1 VIVYLIYIGV
11 CIISYFATYELVG
24 VVKPYNLKAD
34 LFGMD
39 INKKGTAGGE
49 KKIPESM
56 GLVPA
61 VMFLI
66 IGCTA
71 TVLIKYLQKDML
83 VEHLAGL
90 LSICFII
97 FLGFADDVLDLPWR
111 YKIILPT
118 IACLPILVAYT
129 GLTQII
135 VPFPFD

>member
-1 VIVYLIYIGV
+1 
-11 CIISYFATYELVG
+11 
-24 VVKPYNLKAD
+24 
-34 LFGMD
+34 MD

-49 KKIPESM
+49 KRIPESM

-71 TVLIKYLQKDML
+71 TVLIKQLHKEML

-97 FLGFADDVLDLPWR
+97 FLGNIR
-111 YKIILPT
+111 GYKEYGSKFLM
-118 IACLPILVAYT
+118 L
-129 GLTQII
+129 Q
-135 VPFPFD
+135 

>member
-1 VIVYLIYIGV
+1 
-11 CIISYFATYELVG
+11 
-24 VVKPYNLKAD
+24 
-34 LFGMD
+34 MD

-97 FLGFADDVLDLPWR
+97 FLG
-111 YKIILPT
+111 KIQAIKGFWEIL
-118 IACLPILVAYT
+118 CRLKL
-129 GLTQII
+129 
-135 VPFPFD
+135 FDNNSFYFIYYYEYLNIKFDRIC

>member
-1 VIVYLIYIGV
+1 MVNLI
-11 CIISYFATYELVG
+11 
-24 VVKPYNLKAD
+24 D

-71 TVLIKYLQKDML
+71 TVLIKYLHKDML

-97 FLGFADDVLDLPWR
+97 FLG
-111 YKIILPT
+111 KILGIQGIGEIT
-118 IACLPILVAYT
+118 CK
-129 GLTQII
+129 
-135 VPFPFD
+135 FKMFDNFSF

>member
-1 VIVYLIYIGV
+1 MNEFNYIINLI
-11 CIISYFATYELVG
+11 
-24 VVKPYNLKAD
+24 D

-97 FLGFADDVLDLPWR
+97 FLGKLQGT
-111 YKIILPT
+111 KGIGEILYR
-118 IACLPILVAYT
+118 LKL
-129 GLTQII
+129 
-135 VPFPFD
+135 F

>member
-97 FLGFADDVLDLPWR
+97 FLG
-111 YKIILPT
+111 KIQAIKGFWEIL
-118 IACLPILVAYT
+118 CRLKL
-129 GLTQII
+129 
-135 VPFPFD
+135 FDNNSFYFIYYYEYLNIKFDRIC